1 MENTA
6 PRSHDAH
13 VGLRLLWAAALLSVL
28 ISASL
33 WLGANAV
40 EAASWVGER
49 VASTVQTFAEMAPRA
64 ALR

>member
-6 PRSHDAH
+6 PRSQDAH
-13 VGLRLLWAAALLSVL
+13 AALRVLWSASLLAVL
-28 ISASL
+28 IAASL
-33 WLGANAV
+33 WLGSNAV

-49 VASTVQTFAEMAPRA
+49 VASTVQTFVEMAPRA